1 MTSLQTP
8 KLVIFDCD
16 GVLVDSEEL
25 ANRVLVGRL
34 ASHGLNL
41 SLDEAV
47 RFFSGFTPEDT
58 VAKAEEIL
66 GRALPKNFWQE
77 TQSRTFSAFKSSL
90 KPIAGAAELVMAL
103 KQAGMK
109 VCIASSGTHKKL
121 ELTLGLTGLD
131 ELFGRHVFS
140 AEDVTRGKPAPD
152 LFLFAAGQMR
162 IDPAECLVIEDSRPG
177 IEAAQAAGMWP
188 ILFDPDGRHG
198 IYVKGVTRVIALD
211 QMHNTIGR
219 S

>member
-1 MTSLQTP
+1 MTSLRTP

-25 ANRVLVGRL
+25 ANRVLVGTL

-41 SLDEAV
+41 SLDEAIS
-47 RFFSGFTPEDT
+47 FFSGFTPEDT
-58 VAKAEEIL
+58 VAKAESML
-66 GRALPKNFWQE
+66 GRALPKNFWHE
-77 TQSRTFSAFKSSL
+77 TQSKTFSAFRSGL
-90 KPIAGAAELVMAL
+90 KPIAGAVELVTAL

-109 VCIASSGTHKKL
+109 VCVASSGAHKKL
-121 ELTLGLTGLD
+121 ELVLGLTGLD
-131 ELFGRHVFS
+131 EWFGQYVFS
-140 AEDVTRGKPAPD
+140 AEDVARGKPAPD

-177 IEAAQAAGMWP
+177 IEAAQVAGMRP

-211 QMHNTIGR
+211 QVHDIIG
-219 S
+219 

>member
-41 SLDEAV
+41 SLSEAI
-47 RFFSGFTPEDT
+47 RFFSGLTPEDT
-58 VAKAEEIL
+58 VAKAEGLL
-66 GRALPKNFWQE
+66 GRPLPKNFWQE
-77 TQSRTFSAFKSSL
+77 TQSKTFSAFKSDL
-90 KPIAGAAELVMAL
+90 EPMVGAAELVMAL
-103 KQAGMK
+103 KQARIK
-109 VCIASSGTHKKL
+109 VCVASSGARKKL
-121 ELTLGLTGLD
+121 ELTLGLTDLD
-131 ELFGRHVFS
+131 ELFGQYAFS
-140 AEDVTRGKPAPD
+140 AEDVARGKPAPD
-152 LFLFAAGQMR
+152 LFLYAAGQMCLE
-162 IDPAECLVIEDSRPG
+162 PAECLVIEDSRPG
-177 IEAAQAAGMWP
+177 IEAAQAAGMRP

-211 QMHNTIGR
+211 QVHNTIG
-219 S
+219 

>member
-25 ANRVLVGRL
+25 ANRVLVGML
-34 ASHGLNL
+34 TSHGLNL
-41 SLDEAV
+41 SLDEAI

-58 VAKAEEIL
+58 VAKAEGML

-77 TQSRTFSAFKSSL
+77 TQSKTFSAFKSHL
-90 KPIAGAAELVMAL
+90 QPIAGAVELVMAVM
-103 KQAGMK
+103 QGGMK
-109 VCIASSGTHKKL
+109 VCVASSGAHKKL

-131 ELFGRHVFS
+131 ELFGQYVFS
-140 AEDVTRGKPAPD
+140 AEDVARGKPAPD
-152 LFLFAAGQMR
+152 LFLFVAGQMR

-177 IEAAQAAGMWP
+177 IEAAQVAGMRP

-198 IYVKGVTRVIALD
+198 IYVRGVTRVIALD
-211 QMHNTIGR
+211 QVHNTIG
-219 S
+219 

>member
-121 ELTLGLTGLD
+121 ELTLRLTSLD

-177 IEAAQAAGMWP
+177 IEAAQAAGMRP